1 MPSVVSQVE
10 IIDSPDQVVSID
22 LVEDQ
27 LGEIILL
34 DGSITQLIS
43 LEAPGA
49 QIVALSNNLPLSVGT
64 AFAGT
69 DGGASRS
76 DHVHAHGNQAG
87 GSLHAVATSGAAGF
101 MSSADKIKLD
111 AATAIDTANTLVL
124 RDGTGSFSV
133 VDLTVTGTAT
143 GDWDDGTF

>member
-1 MPSVVSQVE
+1 MPTPASQVQLT
-10 IIDSPDQVVSID
+10 IIQ
-22 LVEDQ
+22 DQ
-27 LGEIILL
+27 LGE
-34 DGSITQLIS
+34 LIS

-49 QIVALSNNLPLSVGT
+49 QIIALSNNLPLSVGT
-64 AFAGT
+64 ASAGT